1 MEISRKQLLE
11 NIMANMGELHTC
23 MASSRDGFLAQFELS
38 RPQMELLFSIKH
50 AARSTGELAKMFN
63 ITSSAVSQMV
73 DQLER
78 KQLVERV
85 RDHTD
90 RRITYIKLADEARKE
105 FNAFREKFIARLGER
120 FNSVTD
126 KELETLQAI
135 LTKTIDNLKKESL
148 WKK

>member
-1 MEISRKQLLE
+1 MELSRKQLLE
-11 NIMANMGELHTC
+11 KIMANMGELHTC
-23 MASSRDGFLAQFELS
+23 IASSRDGFLAQFELS
-38 RPQMELLFSIKH
+38 RPQMELLFSVKH
-50 AARSTGELAKMFN
+50 TARSTGELAKMFN

-90 RRITYIKLADEARKE
+90 RRVTYVKLADEAHKE
-105 FNAFREKFIARLGER
+105 FNVFRAKFIDRLSER
-120 FNSVTD
+120 FTSVTD
-126 KELETLQAI
+126 DELVTLQNI
-135 LTKTIDNLKKESL
+135 LTKTIDHLKKETL